1 MNPQKIALLTDSCA
15 DIPQKLIQK
24 YDIFVLPLRLL
35 FHDGEYLDGIT
46 ITPHQIYERLP
57 HEIPTT
63 SLPSGEMVLETLQE
77 IQDKGYEK
85 VLAVHLSS
93 GLSGTYNLVRLVG
106 EGFVGLELRAYDS
119 VSGSLGI
126 GMILLEAAHM
136 IEAGRGWG
144 QILHAMPKLIANTHV
159 FFCVDTLEYLQKGGR
174 IGKITAVAGTLLQ
187 IKPIISFESSGQ
199 LTNVA
204 KVRGRKAALQKMI
217 DMVAACVPEGARYN
231 AAVAN
236 GDCPEEMQEIAALFQ
251 ARLPDAESFFEGEI
265 DCTLGTYVG
274 PHLIG
279 AGIQLLPDD
288 LFE

>member
-15 DIPQKLIQK
+15 DIPQKLIKK

-35 FHDGEYLDGIT
+35 FHDGEYLDGVT

-63 SLPSGEMVLETLQE
+63 SLPSGEMVLEALQE
-77 IQDKGYEK
+77 IQNKGYEK

-93 GLSGTYNLVRLVG
+93 GLSGTYNLVRLLG
-106 EGFVGLELRAYDS
+106 EGFVGLEVRAFDS

-136 IEAGRGWG
+136 IEAGRSWG

-187 IKPIISFESSGQ
+187 I
-199 LTNVA
+199 
-204 KVRGRKAALQKMI
+204 
-217 DMVAACVPEGARYN
+217 
-231 AAVAN
+231 
-236 GDCPEEMQEIAALFQ
+236 
-251 ARLPDAESFFEGEI
+251 
-265 DCTLGTYVG
+265 
-274 PHLIG
+274 
-279 AGIQLLPDD
+279 
-288 LFE
+288 